1 VGRARG
7 TGPSEAGEGE
17 ESESPFVGGA
27 GEPMDVRELRDAL
40 VELTG
45 EEGGEGDSLETLRRK
60 IK

>member
-1 VGRARG
+1 
-7 TGPSEAGEGE
+7 
-17 ESESPFVGGA
+17 
-27 GEPMDVRELRDAL
+27 MDVRELRDAL